1 MTHTHT
7 HKIANVKSEDFPD
20 RLLDCK
26 LIHKDCFIA
35 LVVLFTVR
43 MQMLEVGGWRL
54 CSVKFK
60 DRTYEIWVENLEDNK
75 SVRTI

>member
-1 MTHTHT
+1 VTHTHT

-54 CSVKFK
+54 EVM
-60 DRTYEIWVENLEDNK
+60 
-75 SVRTI
+75 